1 MKQMKFETFLAASLL
16 VSGAIAAQ
24 PAAAQDTTIE
34 FVVWNY
40 SLETIQDN
48 VKQFEAANPGIK
60 VNVTDYT
67 WPDYQDS
74 IVLRFRGNTKTDVIY
89 GGQDWLPAWGA
100 AGFISPLDA
109 VAPAEEVAALANDIA
124 GFALTDVTYKGK
136 VYGLPYY
143 ADTISFV
150 YNKKILADA
159 GIAVPATW
167 EDVTAAAEKLKAGG
181 MEHPI
186 VYEYNQELP
195 NFYDAFVAQAYGR
208 GAELFDA
215 DLNPLFA
222 DPNNEAF
229 RHLQWIADAYAKG
242 LVQSETHESKIIP
255 AMNTGAHA
263 FTIVYTY
270 VLAAL
275 NNTADQ
281 PRAGEFALAPM
292 PGSKHSTLGFAKSY
306 VVTAQAAGDPA
317 RAEAAWKFV
326 NFMAGKPYTVAKR
339 WAVEKGLGFGQL
351 PLFQDADV
359 VEAWGKWADMKTLA
373 DQAASAKAGTYTEY
387 SSVWSAYFRP
397 LLAKA
402 MVGEAPV
409 EQVMKDG
416 ADRWNQLKQQF
427 ANR

>member
-1 MKQMKFETFLAASLL
+1 MKITALLAA
-16 VSGAIAAQ
+16 GALTSAVLTAH
-24 PAAAQDTTIE
+24 PAWAEDVTLD

-48 VKQFEAANPGIK
+48 VKKFEEANPGIK
-60 VNVTDYT
+60 VKVTDYT

-74 IVLRFRGNTKTDVIY
+74 IVLRFRGDTKTDVIY
-89 GGQDWLPAWGA
+89 GGQDWLPAWAA
-100 AGFISPLDA
+100 AGFIAPLDS
-109 VAPAEEVAALANDIA
+109 VAPAGAVEGLTKDIA
-124 GFALTDVTYKGK
+124 GFALTDVTYKDK

-143 ADTISFV
+143 SDTISFI

-159 GIAVPATW
+159 GIPVPATW
-167 EDVTAAAEKLKAGG
+167 EEVTAAAEKLKAGG

-208 GAELFDA
+208 GAELFDK
-215 DLNPLFA
+215 DLDPLFA
-222 DPNNEAF
+222 DPNNEAYKQ
-229 RHLQWIADAYAKG
+229 LQWIADAYAKG

-255 AMNTGAHA
+255 AMNTGKHA
-263 FTIVYTY
+263 FTIVFTY

-275 NNTADQ
+275 NNAADQ

-292 PGSKHSTLGFAKSY
+292 PGATHSTLGFAKSY

-351 PLFQDADV
+351 PLFEDKDV
-359 VEAWGKWADMKTLA
+359 IDAWGKWTDVKALGA
-373 DQAASAKAGTYTEY
+373 QAAIAKAGTYTEY

-402 MVGEAPV
+402 MVGEASV
-409 EQVMKDG
+409 EQTTKDG
-416 ADRWNQLKQQF
+416 AERWSQLKEQF